1 MSFGKA
7 FSFLGN
13 LFSKGKSIASA
24 GSKLSRRIGGIE
36 GAQKKFGTIVNAGRQ
51 FGSIANKLSDNK
63 LAQSQL
69 GQKIMSA
76 NERVES
82 IKKNIDDAV
91 PDLKTAVENLKTY

>member
-1 MSFGKA
+1 MGL

-13 LFSKGKSIASA
+13 VISKGASI
-24 GSKLSRRIGGIE
+24 GSKLSRKVGGLQ

-63 LAQSQL
+63 LSQSQL

-76 NERVES
+76 NEKVES
-82 IKKNIDDAV
+82 FKKNVDSV
-91 PDLKTAVENLKTY
+91 MPELKMAVENLKTG